1 MQGGFLSGYKTYVLA
16 AAAVVYGL
24 AQWAVGDMGLT
35 EALNYAWAGGV
46 AAALRAGV
54 AKVQ

>member
-1 MQGGFLSGYKTYVLA
+1 MGKLSGYKTYVLA
-16 AAAVVYGL
+16 VVAVVAGIANYL
-24 AQWAVGDMGLT
+24 VGDMSLT
-35 EALNYAWAGGV
+35 EAMNYVWAGGV